1 MKKNKKTI
9 KASRYTFF
17 VESKT
22 AIMNRH
28 FISLIFLA
36 LLVFL
41 LLQSC
46 VSLYKID
53 ARGATS
59 FHGSRIGEKIPSD
72 IQTQMSELPFDTSP
86 LLNETEG
93 QFLNYCFDIDSFDFC
108 QKKVCFFSGDLGT
121 TVVSKKEFLIDVKN
135 RVAYRDTNNHVDPL
149 FCYIIRDESLRN
161 DVGYDAFV
169 LFGDFLRRASFSQM
183 YRSLKKIKRRNPAF
197 VRLSNQKD
205 GIGYVVLPELYFNPH
220 RISKNTLDHMDK
232 TGLDNS
238 PFLNR
243 YESALLS
250 EMLPESLKWFNF
262 SGKKVGFVD
271 VSHNMGFIVINY
283 GKKGYFEKLKRLYSD
298 ERIYFDNGMLYILND
313 RQKKESGGFDVAI
326 VCGNNF
332 VLSEENIVKQLKK
345 YKVEK
350 E

>member
-1 MKKNKKTI
+1 
-9 KASRYTFF
+9 
-17 VESKT
+17 
-22 AIMNRH
+22 MNRH
-28 FISLIFLA
+28 FVRLA
-36 LLVFL
+36 LLALIAL
-41 LLQSC
+41 LLFQSC
-46 VSLYKID
+46 ISLQKVDAKAYSTHVS
-53 ARGATS
+53 RV
-59 FHGSRIGEKIPSD
+59 REKIPSD
-72 IQTQMSELPFDTSP
+72 IQTQMSELPFVDSSP

-93 QFLNYCFDIDSFDFC
+93 QFLNCCFDIDSFDFC
-108 QKKVCFFSGDLGT
+108 HKKVCFFSGSLGT
-121 TVVSKKEFLIDVKN
+121 TIMSKKVFVTGVKETI
-135 RVAYRDTNNHVDPL
+135 AYRDTNYYVGPL
-149 FCYIIRDESLRN
+149 ICYIIRDESLRD

-169 LFGDFLRRASFSQM
+169 LFGDCLRRASFSQM
-183 YRSLKKIKRRNPAF
+183 YRSLEKLKRKNPSF
-197 VRLSNQKD
+197 VRYSNQND
-205 GIGYVVLPELYFNPH
+205 SIGYVVLLELYFNPD

-271 VSHNMGFIVINY
+271 VSNNMIGFVIVNY
-283 GKKGYFEKLKRLYSD
+283 GKKGYFEKLKRHYSD

-332 VLSEENIVKQLKK
+332 VLSEENIVKRLKK
-345 YKVEK
+345 HKVE
-350 E
+350 EE

>member
-1 MKKNKKTI
+1 MTTTRKNKKNI
-9 KASRYTFF
+9 KVSRFTFF
-17 VESKT
+17 VESIT

-53 ARGATS
+53 VRDATS
-59 FHGSRIGEKIPSD
+59 FHSSRIGKKIPSD

-108 QKKVCFFSGDLGT
+108 NKKVCFFSGDLGT
-121 TVVSKKEFLIDVKN
+121 TIVSKKEFLINVKN
-135 RVAYRDTNNHVDPL
+135 KVAYRDTNYHVDPL

-169 LFGDFLRRASFSQM
+169 LFGAFLRRASFIQM
-183 YRSLKKIKRRNPAF
+183 YRSLEKLKRKNPDF

-205 GIGYVVLPELYFNPH
+205 GIGYVVLLEPYFNLH

-243 YESALLS
+243 YESAFLNELL
-250 EMLPESLKWFNF
+250 PDSLKCFDFTN
-262 SGKKVGFVD
+262 KKVGFITACVGC
-271 VSHNMGFIVINY
+271 S
-283 GKKGYFEKLKRLYSD
+283 KKDYFEMHRKHFADDKYALDSG
-298 ERIYFDNGMLYILND
+298 ILYILDD
-313 RQKKESGGFDVAI
+313 RQKKESGGFDALI
-326 VCGNNF
+326 LTWYKF
-332 VLSEENIVKQLKK
+332 ILSEKEILKLLTK
-345 YKVEK
+345 YKVE
-350 E
+350 EE

>member
-1 MKKNKKTI
+1 
-9 KASRYTFF
+9 
-17 VESKT
+17 
-22 AIMNRH
+22 MNRH
-28 FISLIFLA
+28 FISLVLLTLLA
-36 LLVFL
+36 FL
-41 LLQSC
+41 LFQSC
-46 VSLYKID
+46 ASLHKID
-53 ARGATS
+53 VNNTTS
-59 FHGSRIGEKIPSD
+59 FHVSRHGKIPID
-72 IQTQMSELPFDTSP
+72 IQTQMSELPFVDSSP

-93 QFLNYCFDIDSFDFC
+93 QFLNCCFDIDSFDFC
-108 QKKVCFFSGDLGT
+108 HKKVCFFSGDLGT
-121 TVVSKKEFLIDVKN
+121 TIMSKKVFVTGVKETI
-135 RVAYRDTNNHVDPL
+135 AYRDTNYYVGPL
-149 FCYIIRDESLRN
+149 ICYIIRDESLRD

-169 LFGDFLRRASFSQM
+169 LFGGYLRCASFSQM
-183 YRSLKKIKRRNPAF
+183 YRSLEKLKRKNPSF
-197 VRLSNQKD
+197 VRYSNQND
-205 GIGYVVLPELYFNPH
+205 SIGYVVLLELYFNPD

-283 GKKGYFEKLKRLYSD
+283 GKKGYFEKLKRFYSD

-332 VLSEENIVKQLKK
+332 VLSEENIVKRLKK
-345 YKVEK
+345 YKVE
-350 E
+350 EE

>member
-1 MKKNKKTI
+1 
-9 KASRYTFF
+9 
-17 VESKT
+17 
-22 AIMNRH
+22 MNRH

-36 LLVFL
+36 LLVIL
-41 LLQSC
+41 LFQSC
-46 VSLYKID
+46 VSLQKVD
-53 ARGATS
+53 AKAYST
-59 FHGSRIGEKIPSD
+59 HVSRVREKIPSD
-72 IQTQMSELPFDTSP
+72 IQTQMSELPFVDSSP

-93 QFLNYCFDIDSFDFC
+93 QFLNFCFDIDSFDFC
-108 QKKVCFFSGDLGT
+108 HKKVCFFSGDLGT
-121 TVVSKKEFLIDVKN
+121 TIMSKKVFVTWVKKTI
-135 RVAYRDTNNHVDPL
+135 AYRDTNYYVGPL
-149 FCYIIRDESLRN
+149 ICYIIRDESLRD

-169 LFGDFLRRASFSQM
+169 LFGGYLRRASFSQM
-183 YRSLKKIKRRNPAF
+183 YRSLEKLKRKNPSF
-197 VRLSNQKD
+197 VRYSNQND
-205 GIGYVVLPELYFNPH
+205 SIGYVVLLELYFNPD

-271 VSHNMGFIVINY
+271 VSNNMIGFVIVNY
-283 GKKGYFEKLKRLYSD
+283 GKKGYFEKLKRHYSD
-298 ERIYFDNGMLYILND
+298 ERIFFDNGMLYILND

-332 VLSEENIVKQLKK
+332 VLSEENIVKRLKK
-345 YKVEK
+345 YKVE
-350 E
+350 EE

>member
-1 MKKNKKTI
+1 
-9 KASRYTFF
+9 
-17 VESKT
+17 
-22 AIMNRH
+22 MNRH
-28 FISLIFLA
+28 FVRLAFLA
-36 LLVFL
+36 LIAL
-41 LLQSC
+41 LLFQSC
-46 VSLYKID
+46 ISLQKVDAKAYSTHVS
-53 ARGATS
+53 RV
-59 FHGSRIGEKIPSD
+59 REKIPSD
-72 IQTQMSELPFDTSP
+72 IQTQMSELPFVDSSP

-93 QFLNYCFDIDSFDFC
+93 QFLNCCFDIDSFDFC
-108 QKKVCFFSGDLGT
+108 HKKVCFFSGNLGT
-121 TVVSKKEFLIDVKN
+121 TIMSKKVFVTGVKETI
-135 RVAYRDTNNHVDPL
+135 AYRDTNYHVDPL

-169 LFGDFLRRASFSQM
+169 LFGAFLRRASFIQM
-183 YRSLKKIKRRNPAF
+183 YRSLEKLKRKNPSI
-197 VRLSNQKD
+197 VRYSNQND
-205 GIGYVVLPELYFNPH
+205 SVGYVVLPELCFNPH
-220 RISKNTLDHMDK
+220 KISQNTLDHMDK

-271 VSHNMGFIVINY
+271 VSNNMIGFIVINY
-283 GKKGYFEKLKRLYSD
+283 GKKGYFEELKRHYSD

-332 VLSEENIVKQLKK
+332 VLSEENIVKRLKK
-345 YKVEK
+345 YKVDE

>member
-1 MKKNKKTI
+1 
-9 KASRYTFF
+9 
-17 VESKT
+17 
-22 AIMNRH
+22 MNRH

-59 FHGSRIGEKIPSD
+59 FHSSRIGKKIPSD

-135 RVAYRDTNNHVDPL
+135 KVAYRDTNNHVDPL

-183 YRSLKKIKRRNPAF
+183 YRSLKKIKRRNPA
-197 VRLSNQKD
+197 VALP
-205 GIGYVVLPELYFNPH
+205 VTLPEI
-220 RISKNTLDHMDK
+220 RTDDK
-232 TGLDNS
+232 WTKTNS
-238 PFLNR
+238 
-243 YESALLS
+243 
-250 EMLPESLKWFNF
+250 LPEYSRNGVRPTTSIFCIHSLATQRKTA
-262 SGKKVGFVD
+262 S
-271 VSHNMGFIVINY
+271 
-283 GKKGYFEKLKRLYSD
+283 
-298 ERIYFDNGMLYILND
+298 
-313 RQKKESGGFDVAI
+313 
-326 VCGNNF
+326 
-332 VLSEENIVKQLKK
+332 
-345 YKVEK
+345 
-350 E
+350 